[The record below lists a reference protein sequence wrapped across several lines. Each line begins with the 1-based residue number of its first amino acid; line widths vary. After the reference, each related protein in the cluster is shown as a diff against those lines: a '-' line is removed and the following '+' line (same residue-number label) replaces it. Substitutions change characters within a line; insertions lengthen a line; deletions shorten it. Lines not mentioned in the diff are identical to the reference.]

1 MLAPMRLLLKIL
13 VLGLVVFFL
22 IQLVPY
28 GRAHD
33 NPVTVQEPKWD
44 SPTTR
49 ALAQRGCF
57 DCHSNLTAWPWYT
70 SVAPMS
76 WLSTRDVNDGRNAL
90 NFSEWQQP
98 QNADLKDVIDSIGS
112 NDMPPRQ
119 YRLLHKAAGL
129 SDTERQQ
136 LERGLTAT
144 WTKDP
149 PGR

>member
-1 MLAPMRLLLKIL
+1 MPSLAGLPVAATPEPSALSRRFARRASGRIASRSPSEWGFMLAPMRLLLKIL

-70 SVAPMS
+70 SVAP
-76 WLSTRDVNDGRNAL
+76 
-90 NFSEWQQP
+90 
-98 QNADLKDVIDSIGS
+98 
-112 NDMPPRQ
+112 
-119 YRLLHKAAGL
+119 
-129 SDTERQQ
+129 
-136 LERGLTAT
+136 
-144 WTKDP
+144 
-149 PGR
+149 